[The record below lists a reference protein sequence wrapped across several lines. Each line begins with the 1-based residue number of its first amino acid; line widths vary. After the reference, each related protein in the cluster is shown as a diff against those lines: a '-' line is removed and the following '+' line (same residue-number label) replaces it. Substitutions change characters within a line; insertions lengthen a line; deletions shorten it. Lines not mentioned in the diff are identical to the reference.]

1 MTVKMQEASLRS
13 TKHEVRGAK
22 VPRDKKEKP
31 GVSGYKYM
39 FESKRED
46 WSRNREGTIRIRLR
60 Q

>member
-46 WSRNREGTIRIRLR
+46 
-60 Q
+60 